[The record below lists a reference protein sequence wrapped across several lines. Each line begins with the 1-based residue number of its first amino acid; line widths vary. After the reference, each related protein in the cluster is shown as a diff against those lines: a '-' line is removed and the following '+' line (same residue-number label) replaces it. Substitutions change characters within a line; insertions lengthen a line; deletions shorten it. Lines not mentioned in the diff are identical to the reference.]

1 LRKWEAA
8 VVPVAV
14 PVVPVV
20 PVPVPELVPE
30 VEVEVVPEGVDE
42 VGPVIATVETV
53 SILAVSL
60 FWAFLLGTMIA
71 NQTITKMMPRTR
83 STAKIIRKMQRGL
96 LAAHRPASFTERGT
110 LGASGR
116 SI

>member
-1 LRKWEAA
+1 MRKWEAA

-30 VEVEVVPEGVDE
+30 VEVEGVDE
-42 VGPVIATVETV
+42 VGPVISTVETV